1 MMIVTGR
8 LVIFGW
14 ALLIAYVGYLLV
26 AGEVGVIQ
34 TALEANRILDVSLH
48 VIFTTLVALGVTIT
62 VGLFIFVGVLN
73 EGSR

>member
-1 MMIVTGR
+1 MMILAGR
-8 LVIFGW
+8 FVILGW

-34 TALEANRILDVSLH
+34 TALEANRTLDVSLH
-48 VIFTTLVALGVTIT
+48 VIFTTLVALGVGIT
-62 VGLFIFVGVLN
+62 VGLFLFVGVLN